1 MYAKLC
7 LRAQIRRLRKEHM
20 AISMKEKE
28 IMDKLRSE
36 LVIPDVVQERAEL
49 ALDRIKKEQ
58 KKKGKVMKMR
68 TKGKRKSMWLLIAAA
83 VFVFGTM
90 TVCAAYLRWSQGI
103 EAQFQ
108 ATDEQK
114 QMLEEEQYTAPLQN
128 KGGDEMGNN
137 SVTEAGVTITPLQ
150 SIVDSRFAWLSFR
163 VEGYQLEEGKE
174 PCFNHVTVVA
184 DDNSDAPISY
194 TASFYNGIHRNE
206 EGKPVYEDGSPA
218 DGEIFINE
226 DGSMEYMI
234 IINATEYGGLA
245 GKKLHVEFT
254 DIGTVYKAEF
264 TPDLE
269 GVWSFDFVLKG
280 SDKVRTLTL
289 SDPLGD
295 TGATVIYAEISPIS
309 LYVRYDF
316 PMRETTIEGVNENG
330 EPITSSDFV
339 EAPPV
344 TGVRLKDG
352 TFLGYITEGGSM
364 GYLDENREVYTCSF
378 TLDRILDT
386 DQVDA
391 LLFLKALPEEARAM
405 TEEDVYVVP
414 VE

>member
-1 MYAKLC
+1 
-7 LRAQIRRLRKEHM
+7 
-20 AISMKEKE
+20 MKEKE

-58 KKKGKVMKMR
+58 KKKGKIMR
-68 TKGKRKSMWLLIAAA
+68 MQKKRRRKSMWLLIAAA

-90 TVCAAYLRWSQGI
+90 TVCAAYLRWSRGI

-108 ATDEQK
+108 ATDGQK
-114 QMLEEEQYTAPLQN
+114 QMLEEEQYTAPLQ
-128 KGGDEMGNN
+128 KEGGEMGKN

-174 PCFNHVTVVA
+174 PCFSDVTVVA
-184 DDNSDAPISY
+184 DDNIDAPISY

-264 TPDLE
+264 TPDME

-316 PMRETTIEGVNENG
+316 PMQETTIEGVNENG

-339 EAPPV
+339 EAPPI

-352 TFLGYITEGGSM
+352 TFQGYITGGGSM
-364 GYLDENREVYTCSF
+364 GYLDEDREVYTCSF
-378 TLDRILDT
+378 ALDRILDT

>member
-1 MYAKLC
+1 
-7 LRAQIRRLRKEHM
+7 
-20 AISMKEKE
+20 
-28 IMDKLRSE
+28 
-36 LVIPDVVQERAEL
+36 
-49 ALDRIKKEQ
+49 
-58 KKKGKVMKMR
+58 
-68 TKGKRKSMWLLIAAA
+68 
-83 VFVFGTM
+83 
-90 TVCAAYLRWSQGI
+90 
-103 EAQFQ
+103 
-108 ATDEQK
+108 
-114 QMLEEEQYTAPLQN
+114 
-128 KGGDEMGNN
+128 
-137 SVTEAGVTITPLQ
+137 
-150 SIVDSRFAWLSFR
+150 
-163 VEGYQLEEGKE
+163 
-174 PCFNHVTVVA
+174 
-184 DDNSDAPISY
+184 
-194 TASFYNGIHRNE
+194 
-206 EGKPVYEDGSPA
+206 
-218 DGEIFINE
+218 
-226 DGSMEYMI
+226 MI

-330 EPITSSDFV
+330 EPITSSNFV

-352 TFLGYITEGGSM
+352 TFQGYITGGGSM

-378 TLDRILDT
+378 ALDRILDT